1 MAFISGWSYTI
12 GSILF
17 VIDGAW
23 SWGALV
29 TPGTAFAGE
38 AKGVGLLFFFGALF
52 YQVGASVAYLE
63 AVNDGSFQ
71 GSAMRRFLEGH
82 QQSEKAMFDEK
93 VHNFIGQ
100 FVPHPH
106 RHQHEVEE
114 KEAEEKRQAEIDP
127 EAGWKMKDRTRV
139 RPGSIAPDGKQPSPL
154 RRGGIDLGETEEGEA
169 STYMTW
175 RWWPTWAALRA
186 HHVYEIGY
194 IACAIQL
201 VGATMY
207 GMCGVVALPGVLDSL
222 DQQWKKNLA
231 YWVPQV
237 VASVCF
243 LSAGLLFT
251 LETQVKWWK
260 FEPTVLGWWIGF
272 WATVGSCGFLYVIV
286 SFLSASKQAERQ
298 GLCMLTRVIRL
309 CGCFGIASANT
320 GMEFQSDLS
329 SLWGSTAYL
338 FSSLLQWYEAVN
350 KFPVAEFL
358 SEPGEMK
365 SYMIHPI

>member
-1 MAFISGWSYTI
+1 MAFISGFSYTI

-23 SWGALV
+23 SWGPLI
-29 TPGTAFAGE
+29 TPSTAFPGE

-93 VHNFIGQ
+93 VHNWLGR
-100 FVPHPH
+100 FVPHP
-106 RHQHEVEE
+106 RRQRDEVEV
-114 KEAEEKRQAEIDP
+114 EKREKEIDP
-127 EAGWKMKDRTRV
+127 EAGWEMKDRRRLRV
-139 RPGSIAPDGKQPSPL
+139 GSVARGGRQPTPL
-154 RRGGIDLGETEEGEA
+154 RRGGVDLGETEEGES

-175 RWWPTWAALRA
+175 RWWPTWEALQA

-201 VGATMY
+201 VGATLY

-222 DQQWKKNLA
+222 DQQWKANLA
-231 YWVPQV
+231 YWFPQV

-272 WATVGSCGFLYVIV
+272 WATVGSCGFLYV
-286 SFLSASKQAERQ
+286 FLSYLSTYPPKV
-298 GLCMLTRVIRL
+298 GMLYADENRL

-320 GMEFQSDLS
+320 GMEYQSDLS

-350 KFPVAEFL
+350 KHPVAEFL

-365 SYMIHPI
+365 SYMVHPI